1 MNKPLAPSPH
11 VWEDIHRG
19 YVAEHIEKALAQC
32 EEIADALVLY
42 VETGKSVYWKDARML
57 INNLE
62 EKVNRGS
69 LARVREVAY
78 FVCQTCDS
86 DICDHA
92 ERFNL

>member
-1 MNKPLAPSPH
+1 MNKPLAPQPK
-11 VWEDIHRG
+11 VWEDIHHA
-19 YVAEHIEKALAQC
+19 YVAEHIEKALRQC

-42 VETGKSVYWKDARML
+42 AETGRSVYWKDARML
-57 INNLE
+57 INDLE
-62 EKVNRGS
+62 TKVNHGS

-78 FVCQTCDS
+78 FVCETCDS